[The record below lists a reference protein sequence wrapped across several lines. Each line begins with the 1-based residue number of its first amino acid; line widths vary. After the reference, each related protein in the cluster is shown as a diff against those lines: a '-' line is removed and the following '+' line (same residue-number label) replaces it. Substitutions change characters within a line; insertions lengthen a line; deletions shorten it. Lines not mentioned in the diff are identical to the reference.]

1 MGKEGGI
8 GIILGVESS
17 IYRRLALIQQFL
29 VLTQNHPL
37 GLSPRTL
44 LSPSQ
49 QLRTAPSL
57 IPTQPLTSTPFLY
70 LPLLLSFLWLDVYER
85 NQILDMI
92 NQGTTSSTE
101 KTKQQQQ
108 QQQQPTTDDEN
119 HKKVRLTEEQIKS
132 DLNKLLWSF
141 SQLLKQL

>member
-17 IYRRLALIQQFL
+17 IYRRLALMQQFL

-49 QLRTAPSL
+49 QLGTAPSL

-70 LPLLLSFLWLDVYER
+70 LPLLLSFLWLDVYQR

-92 NQGTTSSTE
+92 NQGTSNE
-101 KTKQQQQ
+101 GTKQQQQ
-108 QQQQPTTDDEN
+108 PTISTPDDEGHN
-119 HKKVRLTEEQIKS
+119 KKVRLTEEQIKS